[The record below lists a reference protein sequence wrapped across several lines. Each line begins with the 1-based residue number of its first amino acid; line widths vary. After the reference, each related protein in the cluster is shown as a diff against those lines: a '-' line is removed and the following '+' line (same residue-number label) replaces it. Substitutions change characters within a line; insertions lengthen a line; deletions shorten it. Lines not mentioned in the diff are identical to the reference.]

1 MAKIRLGMVG
11 GGQGGFIGAVH
22 RIAARLDDE
31 FELVA
36 GALSSDPIRA
46 LDSAKSIGIVEAR
59 AYTSYRRMAETE
71 AKRPD
76 GIEAVAIVTPNDSH
90 ADIATIFLNHGI
102 HVICDKPLAVSVEQA
117 RMLGA
122 AAAKSGKILAV
133 TYNYRGYPLI
143 RQARAMCV
151 SREIGKIRIV
161 EVEYLQDWLAERIEI
176 GGSKGAQWRTDPE
189 RTGGAGAI
197 GDIGVHAFDLA
208 RYVTGLRL
216 DALSAELTSFVP
228 GRRVDDDARVLLRF
242 EDGAK
247 GLLWA
252 SQVAI
257 GNENGLAIRVYGDRG
272 GLEWHQSEPNE
283 LWYSQLGSPTQ
294 KLTRGGPGISV
305 AAGQATRLPAGH
317 PEGYLEAFAFIYK
330 EVAAAIRASQ
340 NATDRNDESSFAM
353 AIDGIA
359 GLNFIQAALL
369 SSAGG
374 GVWQAVEKPS

>member
-59 AYTSYRRMAETE
+59 AYTSYQRMAETE
-71 AKRPD
+71 AKRSD

-283 LWYSQLGSPTQ
+283 LWYSRLGAPTQ
-294 KLTRGGPGISV
+294 KLTRGGPGLSV
-305 AAGQATRLPAGH
+305 AAAQATRLPAGH
-317 PEGYLEAFAFIYK
+317 PEGYLEAFALIYK
-330 EVAAAIRASQ
+330 EVAAAIRAAP
-340 NATDRNDESSFAM
+340 NANDLNEESAYPK
-353 AIDGIA
+353 AIDGLA
-359 GLNFIQAALL
+359 GLEFIAAVLQ
-369 SSAGG
+369 SNSRGG
-374 GVWQAVEKPS
+374 AWEAVAKFS

>member
-1 MAKIRLGMVG
+1 
-11 GGQGGFIGAVH
+11 
-22 RIAARLDDE
+22 
-31 FELVA
+31 
-36 GALSSDPIRA
+36 
-46 LDSAKSIGIVEAR
+46 
-59 AYTSYRRMAETE
+59 MAETE
-71 AKRPD
+71 AKRSD

>member
-1 MAKIRLGMVG
+1 
-11 GGQGGFIGAVH
+11 
-22 RIAARLDDE
+22 
-31 FELVA
+31 
-36 GALSSDPIRA
+36 
-46 LDSAKSIGIVEAR
+46 
-59 AYTSYRRMAETE
+59 
-71 AKRPD
+71 
-76 GIEAVAIVTPNDSH
+76 
-90 ADIATIFLNHGI
+90 
-102 HVICDKPLAVSVEQA
+102 
-117 RMLGA
+117 
-122 AAAKSGKILAV
+122 
-133 TYNYRGYPLI
+133 
-143 RQARAMCV
+143 MCV

>member
-59 AYTSYRRMAETE
+59 AYTSYQRMAETE
-71 AKRPD
+71 AKRSD

-330 EVAAAIRASQ
+330 EVAAAIQASQ

>member
-59 AYTSYRRMAETE
+59 AYTSYQRMAETE
-71 AKRPD
+71 AKRSD

>member
-22 RIAARLDDE
+22 RIAARLEDE

-59 AYTSYRRMAETE
+59 AYTSYQRMAETE
-71 AKRPD
+71 AKRSD

-216 DALSAELTSFVP
+216 DALSAELTSIVP

>member
-59 AYTSYRRMAETE
+59 AYTSYQRMAETE
-71 AKRPD
+71 AKRSD

-216 DALSAELTSFVP
+216 DALSAELTSIVP

>member
-46 LDSAKSIGIVEAR
+46 LDSANSIGIVEAR
-59 AYTSYRRMAETE
+59 AYTSYQRMAETE
-71 AKRPD
+71 AKRSD

>member
-1 MAKIRLGMVG
+1 MARIRLGMVG

-143 RQARAMCV
+143 RQARAMCL
-151 SREIGKIRIV
+151 SSEIGTIRLV

-176 GGSKGAQWRTDPE
+176 RGSKGAQWRTDPE
-189 RTGGAGAI
+189 RTGGVGAI

-208 RYVTGLRL
+208 RYVTRLRL
-216 DALSAELTSFVP
+216 DAVSAELTSFVP

-242 EDGAK
+242 EGGAK

-252 SQVAI
+252 TQVAI

-272 GLEWHQSEPNE
+272 GLEWHQSDPNE
-283 LWYSQLGSPTQ
+283 LWYSPLGSPTQ
-294 KLTRGGPGISV
+294 KLTRGGPGLCDD
-305 AAGQATRLPAGH
+305 AGQATRLPAGH

-330 EVAAAIRASQ
+330 EVAAAIRATPNS
-340 NATDRNDESSFAM
+340 TDRKDESTFPT

-359 GLNFIQAALL
+359 GLNFIRAVLL

-374 GVWQAVEKPS
+374 GVWQGVERLS